1 MHHLPDTGKTGVI
14 SALLRSASSLCI
26 IRPEIDS
33 RCNHTF
39 SAVHLLSG
47 NRKVRR
53 FDIVRQA
60 EVFFFDNKPA
70 AEE

>member
-1 MHHLPDTGKTGVI
+1 MHHLPDTGKPCVN

-26 IRPEIDS
+26 IRPDID
-33 RCNHTF
+33 RPCNHTF

-47 NRKVRR
+47 NRKVRV

-70 AEE
+70 ADR